1 MNEQKHLLRPYLRKP
16 SLCSFKCK
24 KKKKDKKGQYF
35 NLFANMRLLTHL
47 DNILY
52 KQLMDNADEYHTL
65 KWQAYNNTLTFYFY
79 TNYTLVKIG
88 GIHAYSTIWN
98 KVICHHCTT
107 SLWVFFFI
115 PLKHLVSINAS
126 KCIYI
131 FDQNKLLIV
140 EMFILCLFIIV
151 IFFLSFLLQMLQ
163 YVVCQNSF
171 SM

>member
-1 MNEQKHLLRPYLRKP
+1 M
-16 SLCSFKCK
+16 
-24 KKKKDKKGQYF
+24 G
-35 NLFANMRLLTHL
+35 
-47 DNILY
+47 
-52 KQLMDNADEYHTL
+52 
-65 KWQAYNNTLTFYFY
+65 
-79 TNYTLVKIG
+79 
-88 GIHAYSTIWN
+88 
-98 KVICHHCTT
+98 
-107 SLWVFFFI
+107 FFFI

-131 FDQNKLLIV
+131 FDQNKLLIL

>member
-1 MNEQKHLLRPYLRKP
+1 MHIRPYEIK
-16 SLCSFKCK
+16 
-24 KKKKDKKGQYF
+24 
-35 NLFANMRLLTHL
+35 LFAIIALLH
-47 DNILY
+47 Y
-52 KQLMDNADEYHTL
+52 
-65 KWQAYNNTLTFYFY
+65 
-79 TNYTLVKIG
+79 G
-88 GIHAYSTIWN
+88 
-98 KVICHHCTT
+98 
-107 SLWVFFFI
+107 FFFI

-131 FDQNKLLIV
+131 FDQNKLLIL